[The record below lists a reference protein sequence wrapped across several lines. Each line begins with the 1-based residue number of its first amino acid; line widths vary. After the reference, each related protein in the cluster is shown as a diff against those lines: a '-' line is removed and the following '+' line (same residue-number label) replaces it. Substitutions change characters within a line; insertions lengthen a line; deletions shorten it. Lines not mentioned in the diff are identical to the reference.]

1 MTIELIG
8 FVALVVA
15 IVGIFS
21 EPIFIIRAFLCS
33 TLLGSAAASILAFLG
48 NTSVTPAHLLLGF
61 LTIKLLSDRTIAK
74 NAVRGLSLGRPGFW
88 LLLTV
93 LYCIF
98 SAYYMPLLFAGQVYV
113 FPVRA
118 LYDPSAVVLVPAN
131 SNLTQTIY
139 LVGDFLCFFVLWGY
153 QYEPAKLRA
162 LGNAAIAVVILN

>member
-61 LTIKLLSDRTIAK
+61 LTIKLLSDRRYRHPCYWSPYLIIG
-74 NAVRGLSLGRPGFW
+74 NW
-88 LLLTV
+88 L
-93 LYCIF
+93 
-98 SAYYMPLLFAGQVYV
+98 
-113 FPVRA
+113 
-118 LYDPSAVVLVPAN
+118 
-131 SNLTQTIY
+131 
-139 LVGDFLCFFVLWGY
+139 
-153 QYEPAKLRA
+153 
-162 LGNAAIAVVILN
+162 